1 METESIINGLLYSML
16 IMNVFELTDH
26 LKWFRGALVSDDQN
40 LVSILYGPY
49 NICDMGHVIWLIN
62 VYSKISKSLLVGT
75 IIGYKTSSEREIED
89 LTYTPMTE
97 SKPF

>member
-1 METESIINGLLYSML
+1 MMETESIINGLLYSML

-26 LKWFRGALVSDDQN
+26 LKWFRGALVTR
-40 LVSILYGPY
+40 
-49 NICDMGHVIWLIN
+49 IWLLYYTVHIIYMIWAMSYGSSTF
-62 VYSKISKSLLVGT
+62 YSKISKSLLVGT